1 MHSVNIKV
9 VQVFNRICS
18 MEVHK
23 IVLVITHPYKVEHVR
38 TYYTQ
43 TKHLPKMHHDMNE
56 QGKIL

>member
-1 MHSVNIKV
+1 
-9 VQVFNRICS
+9 